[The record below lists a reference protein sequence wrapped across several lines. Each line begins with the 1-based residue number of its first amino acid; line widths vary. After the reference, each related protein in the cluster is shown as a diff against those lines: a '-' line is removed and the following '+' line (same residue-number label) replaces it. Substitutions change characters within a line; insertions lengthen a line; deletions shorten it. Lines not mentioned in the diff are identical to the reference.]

1 MLCDWSDCSTHM
13 SSAWRLFS
21 MKALDVH
28 TKSVLGGSRGGF
40 IVLLPDTTL
49 LSCVPRQAQTSSRTR
64 DQGGGGKS
72 VDDKR
77 RSSS

>member
-1 MLCDWSDCSTHM
+1 MLCDWSACSTHM

-49 LSCVPRQAQTSSRTR
+49 LSCVPRQQDEFTHERS
-64 DQGGGGKS
+64 GGGQEC
-72 VDDKR
+72 R
-77 RSSS
+77 